1 MINPEIRREPL
12 AAALADSTV
21 GVVLID
27 IVIGYGSHPDP
38 AGQLAEMLRTMQ
50 GTDCPT
56 IIASVTG
63 TEQDPQVRSSQINT
77 LQAAGIYVAGSNA
90 DAAIAALNL
99 LGINS

>member
-1 MINPEIRREPL
+1 MIDPEIRRDTL

-27 IVIGYGSHPDP
+27 IVIGYGAHPDP
-38 AGQLAEMLRTMQ
+38 AGQLAEMLSTMQ
-50 GTDCPT
+50 RADNPT

-63 TEQDPQVRSSQINT
+63 TEQDPQIRSSQIQS
-77 LQAAGIYVAGSNA
+77 LQAAGILVAGSNA
-90 DAAIAALNL
+90 DAAMAALKL